1 MNEILLILNN
11 EIKVIIELYHILSNV
26 YIYFDNIYIYCND
39 KHLILINHIFFNIN
53 NVKIIN
59 KLENYNNLIKYTNI
73 EIFKNNINFNMNN
86 IELIPINRNIDLEY
100 NLYNKLIEVIGND
113 YIFYFNYSTENKVIN
128 YFGDK
133 YIFNP
138 LHNFYDNNH
147 SKYNLWI
154 DLNVINM
161 LQYSTIIENSKELH
175 IYDIDLLYL
184 ILELDTDNI
193 NNKFFYYHDIL
204 IKKDDNRLKDWNII
218 FS

>member
-1 MNEILLILNN
+1 MNEILLILDN
-11 EIKVIIELYHILSNV
+11 EIKLIIELYHILSNV
-26 YIYFDNIYIYCND
+26 YIYFDNIYIFSNNKYFA
-39 KHLILINHIFFNIN
+39 LINHIFFNIN

-59 KLENYNNLIKYTNI
+59 KLDNYSDIITYTNI
-73 EIFKNNINFNMNN
+73 EEFKNNINFNMNN
-86 IELIPINRNIDLEY
+86 IKLIPINRNIQYEY
-100 NLYNKLIEVIGND
+100 KLYEKLVDAIGNE
-113 YIFYFNYSTENKVIN
+113 YIFYYNSNNDKKVIN

-138 LHNFYDNNH
+138 LYNFYDNNH

-154 DLNVINM
+154 DLNVINI

-193 NNKFFYYHDIL
+193 KNKFFYYNDIL
-204 IKKDDNRLKDWNII
+204 IKKNDNRLKNWNII
-218 FS
+218 LI